1 MVEDSI
7 MEALPTKIELLEMFA
22 KLETVIKTEILNVR
36 TDMGHL
42 LKRVEIVE
50 EVSEKQNQKI
60 VELKQQVRNLELAQ
74 RDTLYKLEEQ
84 ENQSRRQNLR

>member
-60 VELKQQVRNLELAQ
+60 VELKQVRNLELAQ